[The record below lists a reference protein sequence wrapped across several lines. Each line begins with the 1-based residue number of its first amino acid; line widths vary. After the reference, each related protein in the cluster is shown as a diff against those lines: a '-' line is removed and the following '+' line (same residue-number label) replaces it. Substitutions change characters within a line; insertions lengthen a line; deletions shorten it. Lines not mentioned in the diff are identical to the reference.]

1 MFPVEFLP
9 WGTLLSLTPVFRF
22 RHHIVRDAFRRLL
35 LAAGMALVLLPECGA
50 VPPAYQRATRMAI
63 PAAALEVYRHV
74 LSTGRAPAGYV
85 GGRPWNNRE
94 HALPRGGKYREFDI
108 HPKVRGR
115 NRGAERIIVDT
126 GTRRGW
132 YTADHYRTF
141 VPIDAP

>member
-9 WGTLLSLTPVFRF
+9 WDILFFLIRVFRF
-22 RHHIVRDAFRRLL
+22 RHHIITDAFRRLL

-50 VPPAYQRATRMAI
+50 VPSAQQRAARTAI

-85 GGRPWNNRE
+85 GGRLWNNRE
-94 HALPRGGKYREFDI
+94 HSLPRAGNYREFDI

-115 NRGAERIIVDT
+115 NRGAERIIVESA
-126 GTRRGW
+126 TRRGW